1 MITSIRRRLTIAAH
15 DDRGMSLPEVLVA
28 MVIFAIIST
37 GLLYTMLSVLSLG
50 RDSRA
55 REVALNL
62 AAEEIDIS
70 RGFADVFALQD
81 ATRSLDLNGD
91 TFTVAR
97 TTRWVSDPEID
108 LQCGSGGAPLRY
120 KRVEVEVSWT
130 NMRDDGATVR
140 TYTVIDPKNRIND
153 PTKGTIL
160 VSVLGGSG
168 AGSAGVTVTAT
179 PASPADGATALAEA
193 PLPTDAQGCTY
204 ILKVNPGNYNVTVS
218 RSGYVDVAQNAT
230 STITV
235 GVEAGAAASVGFQY
249 DRAATFT
256 AQYAPGI
263 TGPAPVIPNNMVT
276 TFLSSYGA
284 HQSTATNA
292 NMTRNIPLHPFAAG
306 YEAVAGA
313 YAAPNEANQGCL
325 APDPAA
331 WPSTEQAGVTY
342 VGRRAEAAAAV
353 PGGATTID
361 VPMGTFQLTVNSANR
376 FVRAISLN
384 TGPGPGCAIAMEY
397 RWNELPSGTTR
408 LALPYGSWEI
418 RTGNS
423 SGSRN
428 NIPGLGAIQAEGT
441 ALLPALLGVVTLDP
455 RVPE

>member
-28 MVIFAIIST
+28 MVIFAIISS
-37 GLLYTMLSVLSLG
+37 GLLYTMLSVLALG

-91 TFTVAR
+91 TFTIDR

-120 KRVEVEVSWT
+120 KRVEVEVSWS
-130 NMRDDGATVR
+130 NMRNDDATVR
-140 TYTVIDPKNRIND
+140 SYTVIDPKNRIND

-160 VSVLGGSG
+160 VSVLGASG
-168 AGSAGVTVTAT
+168 GGASGVTVTAA
-179 PASPADGATALAEA
+179 PASPANGATAVAEA
-193 PLPTDAQGCTY
+193 PLPTDAEGCTY
-204 ILKVNPGNYNVTVS
+204 ILKVTPGSYNVTVS
-218 RSGYVDVAQNAT
+218 RTGYVDVAQRSAP
-230 STITV
+230 SITV
-235 GVEAGAAASVGFQY
+235 GVGAGAAASVGFQY
-249 DRAATFT
+249 DEAATFT
-256 AQYAPGI
+256 AQYASNV
-263 TGPAPVIPNNMVT
+263 TGPAPTIPNNMVT

-284 HQSTATNA
+284 HQSTAGNDD
-292 NMTRNIPLHPFAAG
+292 MTREVALHPFAAG

-331 WPSTEQAGVTY
+331 WPSTNQAGVTY
-342 VGRRAEAAAAV
+342 IGRRAQGAAAV
-353 PGGATTID
+353 PGGEADIE
-361 VPMGTFQLTVNSANR
+361 VPMGTFQLTVNGSNR
-376 FVRAISLN
+376 WVRATSLN
-384 TGPGPGCAIAMEY
+384 TGPGPGCAIGMTY
-397 RWNELPSGTTR
+397 LFDRINSGTNR

-428 NIPGLGAIQAEGT
+428 NVPGLGAIQAEGT
-441 ALLPALLGVVTLDP
+441 ALLPALLGIVTLDP

>member
-1 MITSIRRRLTIAAH
+1 MITAIRRRLTIAAQ
-15 DDRGMSLPEVLVA
+15 DDQGMSLPEVLVA

-37 GLLYTMLSVLSLG
+37 GLLYTMLSVLALG

-55 REVALNL
+55 RQVALNL
-62 AAEEIDIS
+62 AAEEIDVS

-91 TFTVAR
+91 TFTVER

-120 KRVEVEVSWT
+120 KRVEVEVSWS
-130 NMRDDGATVR
+130 NMRDTGATVR

-160 VSVLGGSG
+160 VSVLGGAG

-179 PASPADGATALAEA
+179 PASPANGATTLAEA

-204 ILKVNPGNYNVTVS
+204 ILKVTPGNYNVSVS

-235 GVEAGAAASVGFQY
+235 GVTAGAAASVGFQY

-256 AQYAPGI
+256 ARYAPSV
-263 TGPAPVIPNNMVT
+263 TGPAPIIPNNMVT

-292 NMTRNIPLHPFAAG
+292 NMTRAIALHPFAAG

-331 WPSTEQAGVTY
+331 WPTTEQAGVTY
-342 VGRRAEAAAAV
+342 VGRRAPAAAAV

-361 VPMGTFQLTVNSANR
+361 VPMGTFQLTVSSSNR
-376 FVRAISLN
+376 WVRAISVN
-384 TGPGPGCAIAMEY
+384 TGPGPGCAIGMEY
-397 RWNELPSGTTR
+397 RWNELPMGTSR
-408 LALPYGSWEI
+408 LALPFGTWEI

-423 SGSRN
+423 TNNRN
-428 NIPGLGAIQAEGT
+428 NVPILGAIQAEGT
-441 ALLPALLGVVTLDP
+441 SLIAAALGRVTLDP

>member
-15 DDRGMSLPEVLVA
+15 DDRGLSLPEVLVA
-28 MVIFAIIST
+28 MVIFAIISS

-81 ATRSLDLNGD
+81 ATRSVDLNGD

-284 HQSTATNA
+284 HQSTAPDA
-292 NMTRNIPLHPFAAG
+292 NLTRTVPLHPFAAG

-353 PGGATTID
+353 PGGATAID
-361 VPMGTFQLTVNSANR
+361 VPMGTFQLTVNGSNR
-376 FVRAISLN
+376 WVRATSLN
-384 TGPGPGCAIAMEY
+384 TGPGPGCAVGMTYLFDRI
-397 RWNELPSGTTR
+397 NEGTTR

-418 RTGNS
+418 RTGNNTGNRS
-423 SGSRN
+423 